1 MTSNTATSAVGI
13 AAATATGAATTA
25 TNVPDLVERDVLI
38 EAPVEVVW
46 RIVTEPEQM
55 NAWFSDTARLDL
67 RAGGDGVLSF
77 GDEGG
82 DPMDVNIRVEAV
94 EPPHRFAFRWI
105 HPEGAEP
112 RPGNSALVEFTLT
125 AEGRHTRLRV
135 VESGLAA
142 MGWPQEQTAAYLD
155 DHAKGWEHHF
165 SRMLDHVARGDRAQA
180 R

>member
-1 MTSNTATSAVGI
+1 MTSSTATSA
-13 AAATATGAATTA
+13 ATTHAATT
-25 TNVPDLVERDVLI
+25 TSVPDLIERDVLI

-46 RIVTEPEQM
+46 RIVTEPEGM

-67 RAGGDGVLSF
+67 RPGGDGVLSF
-77 GDEGG
+77 GHEAGSA
-82 DPMDVNIRVEAV
+82 MDVNIRVEAV
-94 EPPHRFAFRWI
+94 EPPHRFAFRWS
-105 HPEGAEP
+105 HPDGAEP

-142 MGWPQEQTAAYLD
+142 MDWPQEQKAAYLD

-165 SRMLDHVARGDRAQA
+165 HRMLDHVAQGDRAQA